1 MHLPPGPFAEDLT
14 SSSPPPQELGFTERT
29 RSAAAS
35 QVIGRLLIQTGRR
48 LDALTDN
55 DFDDLLAASAARHGS
70 DKAQPPLQ
78 QRRPHRPAGDVPSRR
93 VHRRSRS
100 TRPACC
106 GRALRSGCATP
117 PPALRGS
124 FVAYLDRF
132 TATHSR
138 GTVTGT
144 ATRLNHFAAHLAAV
158 DPELASLAELDRRRH
173 IETYLTATAEATNSR
188 TGAPIQASERRGRV
202 LAVHCLLNDIAEWG
216 WPEAPAAAPG
226 VSLRHPQTAPAL
238 PRYLTPDLDRR
249 LTQALQA
256 WPDRLPADALLLQR
270 ATGLRI
276 GELVDLELDSVHEI
290 PGQGAW
296 LKVPLGKL
304 NTERMVPL
312 DEETVALIDRIVAHR
327 SPGRPLPHPRTAR
340 PTDFLFTHHG
350 RRLTVD
356 HLRDVLTRVTTD
368 AGLPHITPHQLR
380 HTYATALVNA
390 GVSLQSLMALLGPR
404 LGRDE
409 PALRTAVRRDRPHRI
424 RAGLDRRE
432 SPPGHLAHRATA
444 AAAPHCRS
452 STATGKRPRRS
463 RPASPAASASAPRS
477 KARAPTPTS
486 ASTAP
491 TSAPTPATYP
501 SWPLNAPTPKPW
513 PVTPKPAAGP
523 AKPNATA
530 GSSNASTP
538 TSVRRRPDDTPT
550 TPPDTSKT
558 PAPQSF
564 SPGQPVTFDE
574 VAART
579 GLGRATLYRNPDL
592 RDHRRGTPHPRQG
605 SAHPVRAHHRDR
617 PPAHRAGRPR
627 RPPSAATKKNSA
639 DYDNRKARQPRR
651 PPQTRPRLAG

>member
-1 MHLPPGPFAEDLT
+1 MPPVRAYAPVPEVDLPAAYEEHCGRLGLISVNLGSAARTFLRRWPDPQRWAAEPLEARLTVSHPTRSFVTFLMLAGYLRPGYDYLIHRKLAVFWRHLPPGPLAEDLARFLDAA
-14 SSSPPPQELGFTERT
+14 QELGFTERT

-48 LDALTDN
+48 LDTLTDN
-55 DFDDLLAASAARHGS
+55 DFDDLLTASAARHG
-70 DKAQPPLQ
+70 
-78 QRRPHRPAGDVPSRR
+78 AGKPSRHYSSAAHTAR
-93 VHRRSRS
+93 QVMFHLGVFTEQPVNATSL
-100 TRPACC
+100 
-106 GRALRSGCATP
+106 LRQSFVQRMRDAT
-117 PPALRGS
+117 PALRGS
-124 FVAYLDRF
+124 FVAYLDRL

-158 DPELASLAELDRRRH
+158 DPALPSLAGLDRRCH
-173 IETYLTATAEATNSR
+173 IETYLTATAEAMNSR

-216 WPEAPAAAPG
+216 WPEAP
-226 VSLRHPQTAPAL
+226 LRRLVFRSDIPKLPRAL

-256 WPDRLPADALLLQR
+256 WPERLPADALLLQR

-340 PTDFLFTHHG
+340 PTDYLLTHHG

-390 GVSLQSLMALLGPR
+390 GVSLQSLMALLGHVSAEMSLRYGR
-404 LGRDE
+404 LFDSTVRTE
-409 PALRTAVRRDRPHRI
+409 YERAL
-424 RAGLDRRE
+424 
-432 SPPGHLAHRATA
+432 A
-444 AAAPHCRS
+444 AA
-452 STATGKRPRRS
+452 
-463 RPASPAASASAPRS
+463 
-477 KARAPTPTS
+477 KAHLGTLPT
-486 ASTAP
+486 
-491 TSAPTPATYP
+491 
-501 SWPLNAPTPKPW
+501 
-513 PVTPKPAAGP
+513 
-523 AKPNATA
+523 
-530 GSSNASTP
+530 
-538 TSVRRRPDDTPT
+538 
-550 TPPDTSKT
+550 
-558 PAPQSF
+558 
-564 SPGQPVTFDE
+564 E
-574 VAART
+574 
-579 GLGRATLYRNPDL
+579 
-592 RDHRRGTPHPRQG
+592 
-605 SAHPVRAHHRDR
+605 
-617 PPAHRAGRPR
+617 
-627 RPPSAATKKNSA
+627 
-639 DYDNRKARQPRR
+639 
-651 PPQTRPRLAG
+651 PPQGRVSLPIVDGDWKHAPAVKARLAGGFCIRAQVQGPCAYANICEHCPNFRTDTGYLPVLAAQRADTEALARDAEARGWTGEAERHRRLIERLDAHISQTQTG